1 MPTPP
6 DEDDEMMSDVE
17 DVLDD
22 DDFDQEDN
30 RRYASEPVQG
40 AFGQMGEDKRAL
52 SMSELNEQE
61 RVAALWQR
69 GRRKT

>member
-6 DEDDEMMSDVE
+6 DEDDEMMSE
-17 DVLDD
+17 EDD
-22 DDFDQEDN
+22 DDLPQE
-30 RRYASEPVQG
+30 RYGSVSQTG
-40 AFGQMGEDKRAL
+40 ADATAEKRAL
-52 SMSELNEQE
+52 SMSGLNEQE